1 MTEKGKTR
9 DPKDLYTWKISGEF
23 TSGTNI
29 LGLVFFAGKSN
40 CYIYRKYTKIIY
52 QYFQKL
58 TFMFLLTFCT
68 PASSNIH
75 LTLRRVSECQL
86 MLKFIAVIMGVTLA
100 IMEERGKP
108 LLDFFPCLSEA
119 MMTITTWVIYMAPI
133 GVFFLIGGQI
143 LEMEDLSVVTGQL
156 GFYFMTVLVGLFVHG
171 FVVLPMIFT
180 ICTRQLPFR

>member
-1 MTEKGKTR
+1 M
-9 DPKDLYTWKISGEF
+9 KIW
-23 TSGTNI
+23 
-29 LGLVFFAGKSN
+29 L
-40 CYIYRKYTKIIY
+40 
-52 QYFQKL
+52 
-58 TFMFLLTFCT
+58 
-68 PASSNIH
+68 
-75 LTLRRVSECQL
+75 
-86 MLKFIAVIMGVTLA
+86 IAVFMGVTLA

-108 LLDFFPCLSEA
+108 LLDFFTCLSEA